1 MSKEILVSF
10 IPRAGLILSALVS
23 LLISRRVVAA
33 ESHKLL
39 FEAKKIY
46 DNKLLE
52 ARLAAYP
59 NLYTL
64 LSKFIKGTRQRSID
78 RSTLESFVAEVNEWD
93 CKHAIL
99 FSTYAGKACHDLR
112 YFLEDL
118 LREKNETLIQRLSSQ
133 AVIGTLI
140 GKMRRLELA
149 LKSDLGIYGVDDI
162 EGGLTVI
169 VRDRYDA

>member
-1 MSKEILVSF
+1 MSKEILVSL
-10 IPRAGLILSALVS
+10 IPLAGLILSALAS

-39 FEAKKIY
+39 FEAKKVY

-52 ARLAAYP
+52 ARLATYP

-64 LSKFIKGTRQRSID
+64 LSKFIKGTRQQSIE
-78 RSTLESFVAEVNEWD
+78 RSTLESFIAEVNEWD
-93 CKHAIL
+93 CTHAIL

-112 YFLEDL
+112 HFLEDL
-118 LREKNETLIQRLSSQ
+118 LRENNETLIQSLSSQ
-133 AVIGTLI
+133 PVIRTLI
-140 GKMRRLELA
+140 GKIRKLELA
-149 LKSDLGIYGVDDI
+149 LKSDLGIYGVDDRA
-162 EGGLTVI
+162 GGLKVI